1 MIIVVGASR
10 GIGLAIA
17 EALSD
22 AKVEVLALNRTLI
35 ECNFNQIKCDVTNYL
50 DFENVAHYLR
60 ENNLK
65 VSGLINVAGKASMNL
80 SIFTPPE
87 TVMSI
92 IQTNLAGTIFSCNTF
107 APFLIRS
114 GGGFIINFSTIAVAL
129 NLEGESVYAASKA
142 GVENY
147 SRTLAKELS
156 PYGIQVNVIAPGP
169 INTDLIKSV
178 DKDKINRIIA
188 KQIIKKQF
196 DVNEIVRL
204 INFFMKTEINSI
216 TGAIINVGGV

>member
-35 ECNFNQIKCDVTNYL
+35 ECKFNQIKCDVTNYL

-107 APFLIRS
+107 APFLIRN

-156 PYGIQVNVIAPGP
+156 PHGIQVNVIAPGP